1 MTHRITPQIGDKPLI
16 IETGKLAKQA
26 DGAVTVQYGDTVV
39 LVTAVASAAPRE
51 ELDFFPL
58 TVDYREKAA
67 AAGKFPGGYFKR
79 EGRPTEKEILT
90 ARMVDRPCRP
100 LFPEGFYNDT
110 QIISILLS
118 ADGENDPDV
127 LVINGASAA
136 LTISD
141 IPWHGPIGAVR
152 VGRVNGQFVVNPT
165 HTQREQSDLDLVYA
179 GSETELVMIEG
190 SAKEISEA
198 DMMAAIEFGHAKVRK
213 IIAAIKELATKA
225 GKPKRTPPL
234 RVVRPEVLAAARN
247 IVGDEILQA
256 ILTPG
261 KLERQAKV
269 NALREKATQALTAQ
283 FPDVTKFEINESFYK
298 IESEAIRTSILKN
311 NKRPDGRGAR
321 ELRPITCEVGVLP
334 RTHGSGLFQRGE
346 TQALVLTTLGSK
358 ADIQEMDA
366 WTGGPVGKRFMLHY
380 NFPPFSV
387 GETGRTG
394 APGRREIGHGALAER
409 SLLPVI
415 PSEEEFPYTIR
426 LTSEILES
434 NGSSSMASICGGT
447 LSLLDAGVPIKA
459 PVAGISI
466 GLITCEQTGQAMT
479 ITDIIGAE
487 DHYGDMDF
495 KVAGTDKGITALQMD
510 IKIKGITPEIMSE
523 ALAQAREARLF
534 ILNKILEVIP
544 APRPELKPH
553 APRITIIK
561 VPVDKIGAIIG
572 PGGKIIRAIQEET
585 GTKIDIEDDG
595 SVYIA
600 AVNGASEAQARERIE
615 AMIETPQIGRIYTGK
630 VVRITDFGA
639 FVEILPNVDGMVHI
653 SQLDSER
660 VNRVEDVVN
669 VGDELTVMVT
679 DIDPLGKIRLSRQAV
694 LEGWSAEEAR
704 EHDRRGARTNGSSR
718 SGPGGRSTSSHG
730 RPGSERQ
737 GTHRPGDHDRR
748 SGGGY
753 RR

>member
-495 KVAGTDKGITALQMD
+495 KVAGTAKGITGFQTDL
-510 IKIKGITPEIMSE
+510 KLHGLKFE
-523 ALAQAREARLF
+523 LAKQAFEQAREARL
-534 ILNKILEVIP
+534 IILEKMAAAIR
-544 APRPELKPH
+544 APRPELSKY
-553 APRITIIK
+553 APRITTIK
-561 VPVDKIGAIIG
+561 INPDKIGAVIG
-572 PGGKIIRAIQEET
+572 PQGKIIKQIVEVT
-585 GTKIDIEDDG
+585 GCQIDIEDDG
-595 SVYIA
+595 SVHIFSTS
-600 AVNGASEAQARERIE
+600 GEACQMAID
-615 AMIETPQIGRIYTGK
+615 QIRAITAEVEVGKIYRGK
-630 VVRITDFGA
+630 VVGIKDFGA
-639 FVEILPNVDGMVHI
+639 FIEILPDKDGLLHI
-653 SQLDSER
+653 SEIADYR
-660 VNRVEDVVN
+660 VKKVEDVLKM
-669 VGDELTVMVT
+669 GDEVWVKVL
-679 DIDPLGKIRLSRQAV
+679 DIDDRGKIRLSRKAA
-694 LEGWSAEEAR
+694 LAEKDAEVKKV
-704 EHDRRGARTNGSSR
+704 D
-718 SGPGGRSTSSHG
+718 
-730 RPGSERQ
+730 
-737 GTHRPGDHDRR
+737 
-748 SGGGY
+748 
-753 RR
+753 

>member
-1 MTHRITPQIGDKPLI
+1 MTHRINPQIGDKPLI

-26 DGAVTVQYGDTVV
+26 DGAVTVQYGETVV
-39 LVTAVASAAPRE
+39 LVTAVASAGIRE

-118 ADGENDPDV
+118 ADVVNDPDI

-136 LTISD
+136 LSISD

-152 VGRVNGQFVVNPT
+152 VGRVNGAFVVNPT
-165 HTQREQSDLDLVYA
+165 HEQREQSDLDLVYA

-198 DMMAAIEFGHAKVRK
+198 DMMKAIEFGHAEVKK
-213 IIAAIKELATKA
+213 IIAGIKELVAKA

-234 RVVRPEVLAAARN
+234 RVVRPEVLAAAQK
-247 IVGDEILQA
+247 IAGPEILAA

-261 KLERQAKV
+261 KLDRQAKV
-269 NALREKATQALTAQ
+269 SALKTKVTEAVTAQ

-298 IESEAIRTSILKN
+298 IEYEAIRTSVLKN
-311 NKRPDGRGAR
+311 HHRPDGRGPR
-321 ELRPITCEVGVLP
+321 DLRPISCEVGILP

-346 TQALVLTTLGSK
+346 TQGLVLTTLGAK
-358 ADIQEMDA
+358 ADMQEMDA
-366 WTGGPVGKRFMLHY
+366 WTGGPTGKRFILHY

-409 SLLPVI
+409 SIAPMI
-415 PSEEEFPYTIR
+415 PAEADFAYTIR

-447 LSLLDAGVPIKA
+447 LSLLDAGVPMKA

-466 GLITCEQTGQAMT
+466 GLFTDEKTGEAMT
-479 ITDIIGAE
+479 VTDIIGSE

-495 KVAGTDKGITALQMD
+495 KVAGTARGITGFQTDL
-510 IKIKGITPEIMSE
+510 KLHGLKFE
-523 ALAQAREARLF
+523 LARQAFEQAREARLV
-534 ILNKILEVIP
+534 ILDKMAAAISG
-544 APRPELKPH
+544 PRTELSKY
-553 APRITIIK
+553 APRITTIK
-561 VPVDKIGAIIG
+561 INPEKIGAVIG
-572 PGGKIIRAIQEET
+572 PQGKVIKQIVEVT
-585 GTKIDIEDDG
+585 GCQIDIEDDG
-595 SVYIA
+595 SVHIFSSS
-600 AVNGASEAQARERIE
+600 GEACQMAIDQIRGITAE
-615 AMIETPQIGRIYTGK
+615 AEIGKIYRGK
-630 VVRITDFGA
+630 VVGIKEFGA
-639 FVEILPNVDGMVHI
+639 FVEILPDKDGLLHI
-653 SQLDSER
+653 SEIADYR
-660 VNRVEDVVN
+660 VKRVEDVLKM
-669 VGDELTVMVT
+669 GDEVWVKVLE
-679 DIDPLGKIRLSRQAV
+679 IDDRGKVRLSRKAA
-694 LEGWSAEEAR
+694 LAEKDAEAKKS
-704 EHDRRGARTNGSSR
+704 N
-718 SGPGGRSTSSHG
+718 
-730 RPGSERQ
+730 
-737 GTHRPGDHDRR
+737 
-748 SGGGY
+748 
-753 RR
+753 